1 MDSVQPA
8 QVFSGRNGSRGS
20 RRRIRRMIGRNT
32 MSGSWNISRLRSQSI
47 QQQHDC
53 RRVYLNRYRSL
64 HVRSDRT
71 DSYATKWDSK
81 VDLEVANECAASS
94 KNLRLTSGGFCAVG
108 SQVLCHTRPGATSRL
123 FFPPRSCIRSQ
134 NFKAVHRIEQ
144 SVSFLL
150 RATVVLRKHQLPL
163 VNCRLC
169 RLNPLLNLRPITFQ
183 QSGFVR
189 IVPAI
194 VSRHNA
200 PRREQAAQPA
210 VNRYQLSIVI
220 TEQGIWVKP
229 VITVR

>member
-1 MDSVQPA
+1 MFDLTELIHMP
-8 QVFSGRNGSRGS
+8 RNGIPRS
-20 RRRIRRMIGRNT
+20 IL
-32 MSGSWNISRLRSQSI
+32 RLPM
-47 QQQHDC
+47 
-53 RRVYLNRYRSL
+53 N
-64 HVRSDRT
+64 
-71 DSYATKWDSK
+71 
-81 VDLEVANECAASS
+81 AASS

-108 SQVLCHTRPGATSRL
+108 SQVLCHSRPGATTPL

-150 RATVVLRKHQLPL
+150 RATVILRKHQLPL

-200 PRREQAAQPA
+200 PHREQAAQAA
-210 VNRYQLSIVI
+210 VNRYQSIVI

-229 VITVR
+229 VITVRSVLCLTYNTLVSGRTKRDDLRLLSGGSQ